1 MKESMGP
8 QRRPGPIQALLRTR
22 VTGGEAGPSEPKAP
36 LPSVQR
42 GDAHTSRSHL
52 PTTVDRVRGGT
63 SEAVI
68 SLMTM
73 INSAVKSH

>member
-1 MKESMGP
+1 MK
-8 QRRPGPIQALLRTR
+8 L
-22 VTGGEAGPSEPKAP
+22 AP
-36 LPSVQR
+36 LSLRLPFHLCS
-42 GDAHTSRSHL
+42 GETHL

-68 SLMTM
+68 SLRTM